1 LNQEHLVKMVN
12 EIAVFFDGQDGG
24 RTAVAEILGHLR
36 RFWDPRMRREIA
48 DYVERG
54 GSGLRPSAWEAV
66 RQLAVR
72 GLHSDLS

>member
-1 LNQEHLVKMVN
+1 MVN
-12 EIAVFFDGQDGG
+12 EIAVFFDGQGEG
-24 RTAVAEILGHLR
+24 ETAVAGILGHLR

-54 GSGLRPSAWEAV
+54 GSGLRPSALEAV
-66 RQLAVR
+66 QRLAAQ